1 MSTGEWIDVSVPIA
15 SEMPTWPGDPP
26 VWVQETQPFEEEDPA
41 RVSVLSMGSHT
52 GTHMDAP
59 SHFLEHG
66 DTIDEFR
73 PQIGLGPAHVVHV
86 PEAAIIEVEDLASV
100 DLDEVDRLLIRT
112 RNSPALWREDEFVQ
126 TFAHL
131 STQAAEHLAEAE
143 LELVGIDYLSVAGYE
158 RNEGPV
164 HRALLDAGV
173 WILEG
178 LNLAGVP
185 EGPVE
190 LACLPL
196 KVDGCDG
203 APARAMV
210 RPRT

>member
-1 MSTGEWIDVSVPIA
+1 MLAEGWRDVSVPIR

-26 VWVQETQPFEEEDPA
+26 VWVREVEAFEQEDPA

-52 GTHMDAP
+52 GTHLDAP
-59 SHFLEHG
+59 AHYLRDG
-66 DTIDEFR
+66 ATIDEID
-73 PQIGLGPAHVVHV
+73 PGVGLGPAHVLHV
-86 PEAAIIEVEDLASV
+86 EDAAIVEPDHFA
-100 DLDEVDRLLIRT
+100 DLDLDGIERLLIRT
-112 RNSPALWREDEFVQ
+112 RNSPALWEEDDFVD

-131 STQAAEHLAEAE
+131 STEAAEHLAEAD
-143 LELVGIDYLSVAGYE
+143 LDLVGIDYLSVAGYQL
-158 RNEGPV
+158 NETPV
-164 HRALLDAGV
+164 HRALLETGT

-185 EGPVE
+185 EGEVE

-203 APARAMV
+203 APARALV
-210 RPRT
+210 RRR